1 MHFWPNKDRLPSCL
15 RHSFGSI
22 DFFFYK
28 IPNGFSS
35 LANSFSIAVCHLM
48 WPFSR
53 KYGTVWYHPASSK
66 IWYLTALSFVNFQ
79 EKLTGTSSLLYA
91 RVKPACSACCV
102 FGARCTFLR
111 QHQPLLVLAARRAVA
126 ARHRL
131 GSLSRRGGH
140 DSQSWARCN
149 SGRSSMMLQ
158 LLFGDVAIGVCKCC
172 MNVLDHVAWMYS
184 VMLQSFSRDVS
195 IIVYIC
201 LHLCSCCS
209 TWYQYSCLQSFFLMS
224 QLLFT
229 DVVLVAYRCCIGF
242 YIYVCMRCNP
252 FLFMLQ
258 IVAHMLH

>member
-1 MHFWPNKDRLPSCL
+1 LPSCL

-140 DSQSWARCN
+140 DSQS
-149 SGRSSMMLQ
+149 
-158 LLFGDVAIGVCKCC
+158 
-172 MNVLDHVAWMYS
+172 
-184 VMLQSFSRDVS
+184 
-195 IIVYIC
+195 
-201 LHLCSCCS
+201 
-209 TWYQYSCLQSFFLMS
+209 
-224 QLLFT
+224 
-229 DVVLVAYRCCIGF
+229 
-242 YIYVCMRCNP
+242 
-252 FLFMLQ
+252 
-258 IVAHMLH
+258 